1 MTILKTYTEGLVTFH
16 SADVDHYT
24 AEKGQP
30 TTSMPV
36 FYNPRMR
43 LNRDLSVIFTSAYL
57 KTHQVDL
64 ICEPLAGSGIRTLR
78 YLKEC
83 PGEFEAVMFDA
94 NPLAIEIAKKNV
106 QMNELEDRVRIIRG
120 DARQLLLDESREKRF
135 DLVDVDPFGTPA
147 PFLNAAVQAMQPH
160 QGLLALTATDMPA
173 LCGVYPHVAQRKY
186 GGRSIRAPFAHEIA
200 VRLLIGLAFTVAGM
214 NDCSIEPLVSLST
227 DHYVRVWLDLRPSRS
242 TANAQSDMMGFIR
255 YCPSCMNTD
264 MVALSKIGEVQPLK
278 HIGNCSGKVKMAG
291 PLWIGPL
298 FNSTTLSSAREI
310 EAKGEQFSKRAGKIL
325 ELMRKE
331 QELTEFT
338 YVDLHMLCDAYGL
351 SPPRRQDIMD
361 KLEETG
367 HRVTRTHFR
376 PTAIRTDAEVEDVL
390 NAIKAVLGDDQ

>member
-1 MTILKTYTEGLVTFH
+1 MTILKEYTEGLVTFQ

-24 AEKGQP
+24 TEKGQP
-30 TTSMPV
+30 TSSMPV

-57 KTHQVDL
+57 KTHQLTL

-83 PGEFEAVMFDA
+83 PGKFEAVMFDA
-94 NPLAIEIAKKNV
+94 NPLAIEIAKKNI
-106 QMNELEDRVRIIRG
+106 QMNGLEERARIIRG
-120 DARQLLLDESREKRF
+120 DARHLLLNESREKRF
-135 DLVDVDPFGTPA
+135 DFVDVDPFGTPA

-186 GGRSIRAPFAHEIA
+186 GGRSIRSPFAHEIA
-200 VRLLIGLAFTVAGM
+200 VRLLSGLAYTVAGM

-227 DHYVRVWLDLRPSRS
+227 DHYVRVWLDLKPSRS

-255 YCPSCMNTD
+255 YCPSCMNAD
-264 MVALSKIGEVQPLK
+264 MVALSRIGDIEPLE
-278 HIGNCSGKVKMAG
+278 HIGNCTGKIKMAG

-298 FNSTTLSSAREI
+298 LDRDIVSTAKGI
-310 EAKGEQFSKRAGKIL
+310 ETQGEQFHSRAGKIL
-325 ELMRKE
+325 DLMKQE
-331 QELTEFT
+331 QELTEFP

-351 SPPRRQDIMD
+351 SPPRRQDIMG
-361 KLEETG
+361 KLEEGG
-367 HRVTRTHFR
+367 HRVARTHFR
-376 PTAIRTDAEVEDVL
+376 PTAIRTDAGVGEVL
-390 NAIKAVLGDDQ
+390 NTIKAVLGEE